1 MHLDRE
7 ALAKF
12 AVNDLVLEL
21 SHLLDEETIN
31 RVELEMM
38 AKRIRSDWQL
48 PDDFQIIETR
58 NKEIGLLLNQM
69 EEVAWR
75 TSGMI
80 NEGDMESLQRVLSVG
95 RNQDYFDRQF
105 YNQDM
110 QSLSD
115 FVNQV
120 NRFDDRAQ
128 LLEEWIYRK
137 EKEIESRT
145 MLPSK
150 GLK

>member
-1 MHLDRE
+1 M
-7 ALAKF
+7 
-12 AVNDLVLEL
+12 NDLVLEL
-21 SHLLDEETIN
+21 AHLIDDETIN

-38 AKRIRSDWQL
+38 SQRIRTDWKL
-48 PDDFQIIETR
+48 PKDFHIIETR

-69 EEVAWR
+69 EEIAWR

-110 QSLSD
+110 QSFSD

-120 NRFDDRAQ
+120 NRYDDRAQ

-137 EKEIESRT
+137 EKEIE
-145 MLPSK
+145 
-150 GLK
+150 